1 MMFIRRPNLDKMMKT
16 TIMNPYEGGRTAV
29 LAFLATS
36 AFAVATPEMAPSGN
50 QEISE
55 FIAMDV
61 ASDSRMEGSDV
72 SVKINGGIAILT
84 GRVKTL
90 DQSERAVERAMAAS
104 GVRAVVNRI
113 KIASS
118 VVSDSALKSSAL
130 AALKKSRA
138 VDAANLRVSALEGV
152 VTLDG
157 EVSTWDEQEI
167 VREVVSGVPGVTGIE
182 NRTEVVFSSPRTD
195 RQIEAQLAGLIAND
209 PLYDGLHL
217 SVSVKEGM
225 VRLKGEVGT
234 KGEYDRLV
242 RRSSVTGVFEV
253 NADQLKVNGDLAMEA
268 VEDKH
273 FTPEQMTG
281 ALADAVKADDRIDA
295 RMVSFSLAEGVVTI
309 EGTVIRKEEKF
320 AAESTARGVPGVMAV
335 NNKLRISEA
344 RPEVAANAPL
354 VTPR

>member
-1 MMFIRRPNLDKMMKT
+1 MKT
-16 TIMNPYEGGRTAV
+16 TIMKPYEGGRTVV

-61 ASDSRMEGSDV
+61 ASDSRMEGAAV
-72 SVKINGGIAILT
+72 SVNINGGIATLT
-84 GRVKTL
+84 GSVKTL
-90 DQSERAVERAMAAS
+90 DQSERAAERAMAAS

-118 VVSDSALKSSAL
+118 AVSDSALKSSAL
-130 AALKKSRA
+130 AALKKSPS
-138 VDAANLRVSALEGV
+138 VDATNLRVSAVEGV

-167 VREVVSGVPGVTGIE
+167 VREVISGVPGVIGIE

-195 RQIEAQLAGLIAND
+195 KQIESQLAGLIAND

-234 KGEYDRLV
+234 KGEYERLV

-273 FTPEQMTG
+273 FTPEQMNG

-295 RMVSFSLAEGVVTI
+295 RTVSFNLAEGVVTL
-309 EGTVIRKEEKF
+309 EGTVIRREEKF